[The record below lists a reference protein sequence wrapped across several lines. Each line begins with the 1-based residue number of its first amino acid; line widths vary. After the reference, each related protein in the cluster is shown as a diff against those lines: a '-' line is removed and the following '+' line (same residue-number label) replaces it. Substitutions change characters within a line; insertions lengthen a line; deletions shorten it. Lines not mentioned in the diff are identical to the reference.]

1 MKALNVCIVVHDRLQ
16 GNSAFSSRFLSDHYA
31 VEIWQRIIIFR
42 DKWSYITITQ
52 QYCKLHK
59 IYAEKQKISTKST
72 EKKEATLHC
81 MSCLKM
87 EKLYVSRLGLNAERA
102 KESKRDLP
110 DIYFL
115 GLNDTS
121 LGEAKD
127 TLLEKE

>member
-1 MKALNVCIVVHDRLQ
+1 
-16 GNSAFSSRFLSDHYA
+16 
-31 VEIWQRIIIFR
+31 
-42 DKWSYITITQ
+42 
-52 QYCKLHK
+52 
-59 IYAEKQKISTKST
+59 
-72 EKKEATLHC
+72 